1 MTQSDV
7 RQALEYGHALFQSG
21 RLSEAEGV
29 YRQVLQ
35 RAPGRP
41 EALYQLGIIALGRN
55 EFDAAI
61 GFLQQAIAGR
71 PDAAPYHRHLGL
83 ALVRAGRLEE
93 AVTPQQQAVALDPDA
108 VGAWA
113 ELGHTY
119 LTFGDLAD
127 AIACYREEVARHA
140 DNSEVWS
147 ALGLALSETGQ
158 IPEAIAAT
166 RRAVELEPANPKLHS
181 NLLMLMNFDPAGDAA
196 AIRAEHRAWAERHA
210 RPLARQVRAH
220 PNDRTP
226 GRRLRIGYLSPDFRD
241 HVVARSLLPVL
252 EHHDRSRFEVVCY
265 SDAATT
271 DDYTRRVRDLADVWR
286 DTASLAD
293 APLAQQIRHDRID
306 VLVDLALHL
315 GRPLVLARKP
325 APVQMTYLGYP
336 AETGLPTV
344 DYRIS
349 DVYLDPPTDRPETGP
364 EQPLRL
370 PRCYWIYR
378 PPFTEIE
385 VGPPPFRR
393 NGHITFGSF
402 NDGRRIHP
410 GVIAAWARI
419 LHELPDSRLVMVVRR
434 GREQDAAFAQQFAAH
449 GIPADRLRL
458 LPRQSTEAYFRLY
471 QEVDISLDPFPY
483 NGGITSLDSLWMG
496 VPFADD
502 RPTGRT
508 GLSLL
513 SNVGLAEWVAGNVG
527 QYVNL
532 NAQLGSDSHRLAD
545 LRHSLRNR
553 LHASP
558 LMDARQFTRDL
569 EALYAVAW
577 EHWRTSPYR
586 AGSTTSA

>member
-7 RQALEYGHALFQSG
+7 RQALEHGHALFQTG
-21 RLSEAEGV
+21 RLSEAEAV

-35 RAPGRP
+35 LAPGRP
-41 EALYQLGIIALGRN
+41 EALHQLGIIALGRN
-55 EFDAAI
+55 ELDAAI
-61 GFLQQAIAGR
+61 DFLREAIAAR
-71 PDAAPYHRHLGL
+71 PDAVSYQRHLGL
-83 ALVRAGRLEE
+83 ALVHAGRLEE
-93 AVTPQQQAVALDPDA
+93 AVTHQRQAVALDPDA
-108 VGAWA
+108 GGAWA
-113 ELGHTY
+113 ELGHSY
-119 LTFGDLAD
+119 MALGNLAES
-127 AIACYREEVARHA
+127 IACYREEVARHSG
-140 DNSEVWS
+140 NPEVWS

-158 IPEAIAAT
+158 IAEAIAAT
-166 RRAVELEPANPKLHS
+166 RRAVELEPANPRLHS
-181 NLLMLMNFDPAGDAA
+181 NLLMLMNFDPAGDVA

-265 SDAATT
+265 SDTATP
-271 DDYTRRVRDLADVWR
+271 DDYTGRVRELADVWR
-286 DTASLAD
+286 DTTPLAD
-293 APLAQQIRHDRID
+293 APLAQQIRQDRID

-349 DVYLDPPTDRPETGP
+349 DVYLDPPTDRPEFGP

-370 PRCYWIYR
+370 PRCYWVYR
-378 PPFTEIE
+378 PAVPDIE

-402 NDGRRIHP
+402 NDGRRLHP
-410 GVIAAWARI
+410 GVVAAWAQI
-419 LHELPDSRLVMVVRR
+419 LRELPDSRLLMVVRR
-434 GREQDAAFAQQFAAH
+434 GREQDAAFAEQFAAH
-449 GIPADRLRL
+449 GIPADRIRL
-458 LPRQSTEAYFRLY
+458 LPRQPTEAYFRLY

-496 VPFADD
+496 VPFVTIAGD

-513 SNVGLAEWVAGNVG
+513 TNVGLAEWVAGDAE
-527 QYVNL
+527 QYVDFNTRL
-532 NAQLGSDSHRLAD
+532 ARALGRLAD
-545 LRHSLRNR
+545 LRLSLRAR
-553 LHASP
+553 LQASP
-558 LMDARQFTRDL
+558 LMDERQFTRDL
-569 EALYAVAW
+569 EALYAGAW
-577 EHWRTSPYR
+577 ERWRAS
-586 AGSTTSA
+586 